1 VATRR
6 KTMRIA
12 LVSLLLLAAGGG
24 CGDNSE
30 RLSKTEYTRQADGIC
45 ARYDE
50 RLEAIERE
58 LERAASPED
67 AAKAIDRGI
76 PIVQNGVE
84 ELRELE
90 PPEELEEDV
99 ERWIDLNEENV
110 ESLEELRDAAAEGD
124 AQRVREI
131 ATEGEETERR
141 SDELA
146 RKIGL
151 EDCAAD
157 E

>member
-1 VATRR
+1 MR
-6 KTMRIA
+6 KIA
-12 LVSLLLLAAGGG
+12 LVSLLLATAVPG
-24 CGDNSE
+24 CGGDGD
-30 RLSKTEYTRQADGIC
+30 RLSRTEYTRQADGIC

-58 LERAASPED
+58 LDRAESPED
-67 AAKAIDRGI
+67 AAEAIDRGI
-76 PIVQNGVE
+76 PIVEKGVA

-90 PPEELEEDV
+90 PPEALEEDV
-99 ERWIDLNEENV
+99 DRWIELNEENA

-131 ATEGEETERR
+131 ATQGEETERR

-151 EDCAAD
+151 DDCAA
-157 E
+157 EE